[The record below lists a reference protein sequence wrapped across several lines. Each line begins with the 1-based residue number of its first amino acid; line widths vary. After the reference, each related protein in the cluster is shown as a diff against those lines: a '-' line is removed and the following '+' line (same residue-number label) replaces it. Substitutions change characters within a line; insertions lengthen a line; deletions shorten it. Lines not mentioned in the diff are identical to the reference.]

1 MKITKSIA
9 VLILSASF
17 FSAVAQP
24 ETPKGF
30 SKGSVT
36 LTDGSVV
43 NGLIKEKIRSSA
55 SVTLM
60 TEPDG
65 KKKTYDGDKISS
77 VQIDAEKFLC
87 IQGDF
92 FKVISEG
99 ELSFLQKA
107 SDASGKPSYNG
118 SEASF
123 SSGTAGKPGDYFIYT
138 TAAKQLKLV
147 SAKTFDAVIAE
158 TFAGNTAA
166 LDKAKTAAGN
176 ISQLKDAVETYN
188 TSITKNK

>member
-9 VLILSASF
+9 AVILSISF
-17 FSAVAQP
+17 LSAVAQS

-30 SKGSVT
+30 SKGSIT
-36 LTDGSVV
+36 LSDGSVV
-43 NGLIKEKIRSSA
+43 TGLIKEKIRSNA
-55 SVTLM
+55 AVVLM

-65 KKKTYDGDKISS
+65 KKKTYDGDKLSS
-77 VQIDAEKFLC
+77 VQIDTEKFLC

-118 SEASF
+118 AEASF

-138 TAAKQLKLV
+138 AASKQLKLV
-147 SAKTFDAVIAE
+147 SAKTFDTVITE
-158 TFAGNTAA
+158 IFAGNMAA
-166 LDKAKTAAGN
+166 LDKAKAAGSD
-176 ISQLKDAVETYN
+176 IAQLKDAVEVYN
-188 TSITKNK
+188 KRN

>member
-9 VLILSASF
+9 VFILSISLLN
-17 FSAVAQP
+17 AVAQT

-30 SKGSVT
+30 SKGSVV

-43 NGLIKEKIRSSA
+43 TGLIKEKIRSSA
-55 SVTLM
+55 SVTVI
-60 TEPDG
+60 TETDG
-65 KKKTYDGDKISS
+65 KKKTYDGDKLSS
-77 VQIDAEKFLC
+77 VQIDADKFLC

-118 SEASF
+118 TEASF
-123 SSGTAGKPGDYFIYT
+123 SSGTDGKPGDYFVY
-138 TAAKQLKLV
+138 TAANKQLKLV
-147 SAKTFDAVIAE
+147 SAKTFDTVIAQV
-158 TFAGNTAA
+158 FGGNTAA
-166 LDKAKTAAGN
+166 LDKAKAATGD
-176 ISQLKDAVETYN
+176 IAQLKDAVEVYN
-188 TSITKNK
+188 KRNEK

>member
-17 FSAVAQP
+17 FSAVAQT

-30 SKGSVT
+30 SKGSVV
-36 LTDGSVV
+36 LSDGSVV

-55 SVTLM
+55 SVTIM

-65 KKKTYDGDKISS
+65 KKKTYDGDKLTSM
-77 VQIDAEKFLC
+77 QIDADKFLC
-87 IQGDF
+87 FQGDF
-92 FKVISEG
+92 FKVLSEG

-147 SAKTFDAVIAE
+147 SAKTFDTVIAE
-158 TFAGNTAA
+158 IFAGNMAA
-166 LDKAKTAAGN
+166 LDKAKTVNGDIA
-176 ISQLKDAVETYN
+176 QLKDAVDVYN
-188 TSITKNK
+188 KRN